1 MNGEIA
7 EIRLIEWLNP
17 SFHPTVTV
25 IVISVLPLLGTTTQF
40 RVYVIPVDPVAVSGT
55 VAVPLIM
62 LSQEV
67 TLNPSSLS

>member
-25 IVISVLPLLGTTTQF
+25 IVISVLVLLGTTTQF

-55 VAVPLIM
+55 VAVPSIM
-62 LSQEV
+62 VFQGV
-67 TLNPSSLS
+67 TLNRSSLS